1 MFIVWTGNGPDLPTA
16 PLQSDRRSAAAPPL
30 HGHGSSPCPLGLSNL
45 SRFFPIARWQPY
57 SVVRGKLAFRP
68 YFSISKWLFFSA
80 IAPVKVSPKFLNFC
94 PCGQIS
100 VLCVSQCIW
109 MGTLKNTKNMA
120 SKVIF
125 LHWLFCMD
133 KTLSWTYFL
142 VSSHPNA
149 LKTQKF
155 GHYGQKLWQT
165 HSTGALAKIENAT
178 IHLDKS
184 KWKNNC

>member
-1 MFIVWTGNGPDLPTA
+1 MKYQPPKTISCHQWLACNLAGASFPDL
-16 PLQSDRRSAAAPPL
+16 
-30 HGHGSSPCPLGLSNL
+30 
-45 SRFFPIARWQPY
+45 FFYWQA
-57 SVVRGKLAFRP
+57 SVVRGKLAFGP

-80 IAPVKVSPKFLNFC
+80 IAPVKVSPKFPNFC

-100 VLCVSQCIW
+100 VLCVSRCIW

-178 IHLDKS
+178 IQLDKS
-184 KWKNNC
+184 KWKNTC